1 MIEPNSQKRD
11 EQYLALLLKRLE
23 ICKHYKPKFGQGNK
37 AGLSLEQFQYLY
49 GADLFYTWFGLDDP
63 LVYAAHRAAGGITSI
78 YRQIGIGVEELFRRI
93 LQDELGLDNSQVR
106 WSYSVKTS
114 SGQDRVLKLDGR
126 ISLNEVTLDTKRD
139 QIANWLNMAASQL
152 QIAPEITDAFK
163 GAVFEVRQG
172 YKSKDSKRQNADIAN
187 AASAYTQ
194 GFLPVVIIFS
204 NQIDNEVAIRYTNAR
219 WLVLRGTQGVNPT
232 TSAYAFMQ
240 NVIGYDVAAF
250 FQAHSSIL
258 KNTVA
263 DVLKTLLSRDE

>member
-1 MIEPNSQKRD
+1 MMKPMIASRD
-11 EQYLALLLKRLE
+11 EQYLALLLKRIE
-23 ICKHYKPKFGQGNK
+23 VCKNYRPKFGQSEK
-37 AGLSLEQFQYLY
+37 IGLSLQQFQHLY
-49 GADLFYTWFGLDDP
+49 GADLFYAWFGLDDP

-93 LQDELGLDNSQVR
+93 LRDELGLDSFQAT

-126 ISLNEVTLDTKRD
+126 ISLADISSEVKHIVIT
-139 QIANWLNMAASQL
+139 NWLNTSAVQL
-152 QIAPEITDAFK
+152 QIAPEIMNAFK

-194 GFLPVVIIFS
+194 GYLPVVMIFS
-204 NQIDNEVAIRYTNAR
+204 NQIDRDVALRYTTAR
-219 WLVLRGTQGVNPT
+219 WLVLRGTDEINPT
-232 TSAYAFMQ
+232 VSAYAFMR
-240 NVIGYDVAAF
+240 NVIGYDLAAF
-250 FQAHSSIL
+250 FQTYSSIL
-258 KNTVA
+258 KSTVA